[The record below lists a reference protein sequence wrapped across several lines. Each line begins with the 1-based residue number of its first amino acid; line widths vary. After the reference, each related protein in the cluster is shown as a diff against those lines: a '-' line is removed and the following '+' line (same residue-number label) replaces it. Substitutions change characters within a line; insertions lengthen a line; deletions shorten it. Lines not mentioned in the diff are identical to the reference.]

1 MRPVAHL
8 PLALCAALA
17 LALLVPAIGQA
28 ALEVG
33 VHAER
38 GDAQTLSRAEVMRL
52 RAGGVTLVRTPLEW
66 ELVQREGPDAEY
78 DFTNFDRL
86 IEWATKGDLPQL
98 EIVADLIGSPGWVEG
113 AETNNH
119 PPFTGSDLRLWK
131 RFVIEVVKRY
141 GRDGPIDAWQVW
153 NEPNLKTFW
162 GREPDVGEYA
172 QFLKLTDRAIN
183 KGDPDATTV
192 LAGMPQ
198 RKDAPKPQVEF
209 LEPLYREK
217 GVEKHFDVV
226 ATHPFANNE
235 RQVIDAVA
243 DVREVMDDA
252 RDKRTPIWVTEF
264 GFASAG
270 PRHPFTRSPNGQ
282 ARALKRVFADL
293 KRKSRRLQLERA
305 FWYTFRDSDTD
316 PPQFKSNDRWQTYAG
331 LFTAEGKP
339 KDSWQAMTDLT
350 GGDPGSG
357 SIEPDPIDEGPLQN
371 GLLDLGILGV
381 VQLIGQ
387 RRASL

>member
-1 MRPVAHL
+1 MPSIARL

-17 LALLVPAIGQA
+17 LPLLLPAVGQA

-66 ELVQREGPDAEY
+66 DLVQREGPEAEY

-86 IEWATKGDLPQL
+86 IEWATEGDLPEL
-98 EIVADLIGSPGWVEG
+98 EIMPDLIGSPGWVEG

-119 PPFTGSDLRLWK
+119 PPFTKSDLKLWK
-131 RFVIEVVKRY
+131 RFVTEVVNRY
-141 GRDGPIDAWQVW
+141 GRNGPIKAWQVW

-162 GREPDVGEYA
+162 GRNPNVGEYA
-172 QFLKLTDRAIN
+172 EFLELTDKAIN

-217 GVEKHFDVV
+217 GIEKHFDVV

-235 RQVIDAVA
+235 RQVIDAVTE
-243 DVREVMDDA
+243 VREVMDEAKDTQ
-252 RDKRTPIWVTEF
+252 TPIWVTEV

-270 PRHPFTRSPNGQ
+270 PSHPFTRSPSGQ
-282 ARALKRVFADL
+282 ARALTRVFSDL
-293 KRKSRRLQLERA
+293 ERKSRRLQLERA

-316 PPQFKSNDRWQTYAG
+316 PPQFASNDRWQTYAG
-331 LFTAEGKP
+331 LFTAEGEP
-339 KDSWQAMTDLT
+339 KDSWEAMTDLT
-350 GGDPGSG
+350 GGAPGSG
-357 SIEPDPIDEGPLQN
+357 SIEPDPIDDVPLQN
-371 GLLDLGILGV
+371 GLLGLGILGL
-381 VQLIGQ
+381 VQLIGVSG
-387 RRASL
+387 ASL